1 MSGGV
6 SEERMLRDVWLAAAA
21 ELEQAEIEDARFE
34 AEVLLRHAVGLSRAQ
49 FYAALTDPIAAEAL
63 TAFRGAVSERT
74 TRKPLAYITGTREF
88 YRLEFQVT
96 PDVLIPRP
104 ESELLV
110 DTALDHLR
118 KSRVRSA
125 LVADVGAGSGAI
137 GIAIAKH
144 RRGVEVVCSDVS
156 REALRVARNNAER
169 LLRRPKL
176 SFVQADLLTAL
187 QGPFHCVVANLP
199 YIPEDRLPQLEPE
212 VGEHEPRLALTPGTS
227 GSALILRLLT
237 QLQSRWRRTGWRCWK
252 SIRVRRR
259 RSRRRRDRCCR
270 MRKWTCWRISR
281 SARGRFGS

>member
-1 MSGGV
+1 M
-6 SEERMLRDVWLAAAA
+6 
-21 ELEQAEIEDARFE
+21 
-34 AEVLLRHAVGLSRAQ
+34 
-49 FYAALTDPIAAEAL
+49 
-63 TAFRGAVSERT
+63 
-74 TRKPLAYITGTREF
+74 
-88 YRLEFQVT
+88 
-96 PDVLIPRP
+96 
-104 ESELLV
+104 

-199 YIPEDRLPQLEPE
+199 YIPEDSTAAA
-212 VGEHEPRLALTPGTS
+212 GAG
-227 GSALILRLLT
+227 GGGA
-237 QLQSRWRRTGWRCWK
+237 
-252 SIRVRRR
+252 
-259 RSRRRRDRCCR
+259 
-270 MRKWTCWRISR
+270 
-281 SARGRFGS
+281 